1 VARNE
6 RFEGGDLVVQ
16 SLQALGVRHLFSV
29 SGGPINSVYRAADRH
44 GLPLIHTRHEA
55 AACFMAE
62 AAARV
67 TRHAGAAI
75 VTLGPGVTNCATPA
89 LVARLGGTPL
99 LIIGAQTAVANFGRG
114 AGMAYDTLPVMAPLV
129 KWAAQVHDTQ
139 RLPDYLAMAWRQMWA
154 GRPGPVYLEVPVNVL
169 SGPASAQDALPFLRS
184 WSGIAAHDAA
194 ALQSE
199 LAAAKRPIVILGDE
213 VFWDPPEHLQDF
225 IEKWAAPFVT
235 ARLARGAIDEDHP
248 LWAGPGYT
256 PCNATF
262 AKALADADLIVL
274 LGHDFEFDLGFG
286 DGVGKSTRIVQVASD
301 PTVLN
306 RNRMAD
312 LAVAASPREALA
324 AIGPF
329 EGAVDPGWTRGLT
342 TGWASERQEQLGAN
356 EDGRLHPVA
365 AIDAVIAACP
375 RDTIFVS
382 SHGNVDFW
390 ADARLIV
397 HQAGSYLRAGQSGA
411 LGAELPY
418 GVGASFAAPDRPVV
432 VFVGD
437 GGVGFAISELD
448 TAARHGRKL
457 IVVVLDDE
465 KWGAIALPQQLS
477 YGAEYAMDIPHR
489 DWAMVA
495 KGLGGDGLQARTA
508 HEIGAAMHRA
518 LAGPGPV
525 LVQIPIASKISPYMA
540 AISG

>member
-16 SLQALGVRHLFSV
+16 SLQALGVKHLFSV
-29 SGGPINSVYRAADRH
+29 SGGPINSVYRAADRY

-114 AGMAYDTLPVMAPLV
+114 AGMAFETLPVMAPLV
-129 KWAAQVHDTQ
+129 KWSAQVHDTA
-139 RLPDYLAMAWRQMWA
+139 RLPEYIAVAWRQMWA
-154 GRPGPVYLEVPVNVL
+154 GRPGPVYLEVPVDVL
-169 SGPASAQDALPFLRS
+169 AGPASAQDALPFVRS
-184 WSGIAAHDAA
+184 RSGIAAHDAA
-194 ALQSE
+194 ALQSD
-199 LAAAKRPIVILGDE
+199 LAKAKRPVVILGDE
-213 VFWDPPEHLQDF
+213 VFWDPPDDLRDF
-225 IEKWAAPFVT
+225 VEKWGAPFVT
-235 ARLARGAIDEDHP
+235 ARLARGAIDEAHP

-256 PCNATF
+256 PCNATL
-262 AKALADADLIVL
+262 AKGLAEADLVVL

-286 DGVGKSTRIVQVASD
+286 DGLGQNTKVVQVASD
-301 PTVLN
+301 ATVLN
-306 RNRMAD
+306 RNRVAD
-312 LAVAASPREALA
+312 LPVAASPREALA

-329 EGAVDPGWTRGLT
+329 QSAVDAAWTRRLT
-342 TGWASERQEQLGAN
+342 TGWVSERQQQLGEN

-375 RDTIFVS
+375 RETIFVS

-418 GVGASFAAPDRPVV
+418 GVGAAFAAPDRPVV

-477 YGAEYAMDIPHR
+477 YGADFAMDIPRR
-489 DWAMVA
+489 DWALVA
-495 KGLGGDGLQARTA
+495 KGLGGDGLQARTV
-508 HEIGAAMHRA
+508 HEIGEAMRQA
-518 LAGPGPV
+518 LAGNGPA

>member
-1 VARNE
+1 MARNE

-16 SLQALGVRHLFSV
+16 SLQALGVRQLFSV
-29 SGGPINSVYRAADRH
+29 SGGPINSVYRAADRY

-67 TRHAGAAI
+67 TRHAGAAL

-99 LIIGAQTAVANFGRG
+99 LIIGAQTAVASFGRG
-114 AGMAYDTLPVMAPLV
+114 AGMAYETLPVMAPLV
-129 KWAAQVHDTQ
+129 KWAAQVHETA
-139 RLPDYLAMAWRQMWA
+139 RLPEYIAMAYRQMWS

-169 SGPASAQDALPFLRS
+169 AGPASAQEILPFARAR
-184 WSGIAAHDAA
+184 SGIAAHDAA
-194 ALQSE
+194 ALQSN
-199 LAAAKRPIVILGDE
+199 LAKAKRPIVIIGDE

-225 IEKWAAPFVT
+225 IEKWGAPFFT
-235 ARLARGAIDEDHP
+235 ARLARGAIDEAHP

-256 PCNATF
+256 PCNSTL
-262 AKALADADLIVL
+262 AKALADSDLVVL

-286 DGVGKSTRIVQVASD
+286 AAIGRNTKVVQVASD
-301 PTVLN
+301 ATVLN
-306 RNRMAD
+306 RNRAAD
-312 LAVAASPREALA
+312 LAVLAGPREALA

-329 EGAVDPGWTRGLT
+329 QSSVDAAWTQGLT
-342 TGWASERQEQLGAN
+342 TGWASERQTQLGEN
-356 EDGRLHPVA
+356 EGGRLHPVA

-375 RDTIFVS
+375 RETIFVS

-397 HQAGSYLRAGQSGA
+397 HEAGSYLRAGQSGA
-411 LGAELPY
+411 LGAEVPY
-418 GVGASFAAPDRPVV
+418 GVGAAFAAPDRPVV

-437 GGVGFAISELD
+437 GGIGFAVSELD
-448 TAARHGRKL
+448 TAARHGRKV

-508 HEIGAAMHRA
+508 HEIGAAMHKA
-518 LAGPGPV
+518 LAGNGPT
-525 LVQIPIASKISPYMA
+525 LVQVPIASRISPYMA